1 MKCSKSGIKIHESNN
16 NANVDKNDA
25 QFEFF
30 NKIKEQNKHTGV
42 RIEKGVNEYSID
54 PFDGANPFANPDGE
68 EPVYVSTNNTGF
80 DELDLKLDLNIN
92 NYSQKELYKLFGIT
106 TQTLTED
113 ILKIC
118 KKTVLKT
125 HPDKSRA
132 DPNIFLF
139 FSKAYKRLY
148 QIYEF
153 QNKIANN
160 KNTEYSN
167 SDNANAVILDKLFEQ
182 NKSLKKEEGFN
193 KWFNDQFEK
202 HKLNEDG
209 DNGYGDWLKSDEG
222 IANLNNVSKANM
234 SQEIEKHKKHL
245 KDIVKY
251 NGLDTQ
257 YASTFGGSALIA
269 SNNANFN
276 NGDVFQN
283 AGVGYTDL
291 RQAYVESVIP
301 ICEDDYNNIPKFK
314 NVDEYNRYRES
325 VDTKP
330 LEKEVALKHLYAE
343 NKQQEEESIALA
355 YYYAKQAEQ
364 VKQNNK
370 TFWAG
375 LRQLTG

>member
-1 MKCSKSGIKIHESNN
+1 MKCSKSGIKIHESNT
-16 NANVDKNDA
+16 DKNGA

-54 PFDGANPFANPDGE
+54 PFEGANPFANPDGE
-68 EPVYVSTNNTGF
+68 EPVHVSTNNTGYN
-80 DELDLKLDLNIN
+80 ELDLNIN

-125 HPDKSRA
+125 HPDKSHA
-132 DPNIFLF
+132 DPKIFLF

-153 QNKIANN
+153 QNKIATN

-182 NKSLKKEEGFN
+182 NKSLKKGDGFN

-222 IANLNNVSKANM
+222 ITNMDNISKANM

-245 KDIVKY
+245 KEVVKY

-301 ICEDDYNNIPKFK
+301 ICDDDYNNIPKFK
-314 NVDEYNRYRES
+314 NIDEYNRYRES

-330 LEKEVALKHLYAE
+330 LEKEVALKQLYAE

-375 LRQLTG
+375 LRQLTQ